1 MSTTLSASCSDSEK
15 PHLPPKFLNNLR
27 ILSTF
32 KVWAP
37 SLNADEGGDA
47 MLQGLEDDTE
57 VPESQVQQLLDQI
70 HVEVNLNAVLVD
82 DVVEIVQAPA
92 PV

>member
-1 MSTTLSASCSDSEK
+1 
-15 PHLPPKFLNNLR
+15 
-27 ILSTF
+27 
-32 KVWAP
+32 
-37 SLNADEGGDA
+37 